1 MSSITVEEAMAVG
14 ALTRACIIAGFSG
27 LKNPIEHVTVLEI
40 PDSEEWFKGH
50 ELIITAFYNIRDDAE
65 RQLALLDK
73 MKLMHSAALA
83 LCYPGLHYHALSEQ
97 VLQRAEELH
106 IPIIEIP
113 RDVPYI
119 DIISPVVQEIQKN
132 RSLEIKQMLEIQNQ
146 LTEWLAQ
153 KLNPTMIIPKIGAI
167 LGDPLLLVDDQYRQL
182 AGYQMELT
190 SASTAHDEMD
200 HAGVSDSS
208 IPDQAIVETASRH
221 DAYPSSVLPMSIA
234 THITAESELDGQQYI
249 VETIQSAD
257 HVYGYLCAWSEERMP
272 PFKEM
277 LYHSVAVS
285 LALYFTQEDAIQ
297 SAARDYQQT
306 VLVNWLNGQE
316 ITPDQLERSIQELG
330 YDPTTLVG
338 MALVTA
344 SNREQSSEL
353 AGQINTWCK
362 HNDHTRRCM
371 VIAHGYQLVL
381 LLSQPAKKDAFETEY
396 EDFFTSMRR
405 QMHVEHTVIYGRM
418 LHHLAEE
425 GAVLYRSL
433 QDVLYFRQRI
443 PALPHVMY
451 TSRLPIFQLL
461 RTSRAAALLA
471 PLCPLLQPLLEY
483 DQRMNA
489 DFMETLEYFLFYPEQ
504 QDLPDVLHIHRN
516 TLNYRKQRII
526 EILGMNPFENPY
538 RMQFEL
544 ALLVHHLT

>member
-1 MSSITVEEAMAVG
+1 MAVG
-14 ALTRACIIAGFSG
+14 ALTRACVIAGFSG

-50 ELIITAFYNIRDDAE
+50 ELIITAFYNIRDDAR

-83 LCYPGLHYHALSEQ
+83 LCYPGLHYHTLSEQ
-97 VLQRAEELH
+97 VLQHAEKLQ

-153 KLNPTMIIPKIGAI
+153 KLDPTMIIPKIGAI
-167 LGDPLLLVDDQYRQL
+167 LGDPLLLVDEQYRQL

-190 SASTAHDEMD
+190 SQAAIAAESTAIKEDELE
-200 HAGVSDSS
+200 HESVEHQGNAFS
-208 IPDQAIVETASRH
+208 IPSLALNV
-221 DAYPSSVLPMSIA
+221 
-234 THITAESELDGQQYI
+234 AEAELEGQHYI

-257 HVYGYLCAWSEERMP
+257 RVYGYLCAWSEERMP

-285 LALYFTQEDAIQ
+285 LALYFSQEDAIQ

-306 VLVNWLNGQE
+306 ILVNWLNGQE
-316 ITPDQLERSIQELG
+316 ITPDQLERSMQEIG
-330 YDPTTLVG
+330 YDPKALTG
-338 MALVTA
+338 MALLTA
-344 SNREQSSEL
+344 CHREQYHEL
-353 AGQINTWCK
+353 ARKVEDWCK
-362 HNDHTRRCM
+362 SNAYQRRCM
-371 VIAHGYQLVL
+371 IIPHGYQLVL
-381 LLSQPAKKDAFETEY
+381 LLEHSSKIDSFEVEYDAF
-396 EDFFTSMRR
+396 FTAMRR
-405 QMHVEHTVIYGRM
+405 QIDVQHTVIYSRTQQ
-418 LHHLAEE
+418 HLAEE
-425 GAVLYRSL
+425 GATLYRSL

-443 PALPHVMY
+443 PALPDVLY
-451 TSRLPIFQLL
+451 AARLPIFQLL
-461 RTSRAAALLA
+461 RTSRAAALLS
-471 PLCPLLQPLLEY
+471 PLRPLLQPLLDY
-483 DQRMNA
+483 DKRMNA
-489 DFMETLEYFLFYPEQ
+489 DFMETLEYFLFYPEP
-504 QDLPDVLHIHRN
+504 QDLPEVLHIHRN

-544 ALLVHHLT
+544 ALLVYHLV